1 MKRLI
6 GLLFLIITL
15 NASAIHNFGYS
26 EVLTCLTQCVFWRSL
41 IDFYGIENLKIL
53 TSKRNYN
60 VFITLDS
67 SGQVLSIDT
76 NTSEKHIEQIFEK
89 HFKNY
94 LQENQIILPRPY
106 PREHDFSRE
115 WNDERCIEH
124 KNPTIRFPVRREFI
138 DKYISV
144 VGGENWL
151 KHVFLYRDDEKFK
164 KNETIL
170 ELSLMYAIGEY
181 ELSKLLKQDEI
192 FIKVKTDSKG
202 SPIQI
207 VYNSI
212 NDLNLRELVNTRML
226 RFWEQ
231 QKIKFNVDS
240 SYNKHL
246 LELKIRNISDSYLML
261 KD

>member
-26 EVLTCLTQCVFWRSL
+26 QALVRVTEGVFWRSL

-94 LQENQIILPRPY
+94 LQENQIIFPRVY
-106 PREHDFSRE
+106 HREYYIPRERIDELCRADKNRTITFSVFHRL
-115 WNDERCIEH
+115 
-124 KNPTIRFPVRREFI
+124 TGEFTTKI
-138 DKYISV
+138 
-144 VGGENWL
+144 GGDNWL
-151 KHVFLYRDDEKFK
+151 RYVFMFRDDKKFQ
-164 KNETIL
+164 KNEPIL
-170 ELSLMYAIGEY
+170 EISLMYAIGEY

-192 FIKVKTDSKG
+192 FIKVKTDSEG
-202 SPIQI
+202 TPIQI

-246 LELKIRNISDSYLML
+246 LELKIRNISESYLML